1 MTNKEI
7 VGKFV
12 IVKDLQFS
20 DFMKNEKGEIN
31 VYDTYDQAMLVCG
44 MYEFEDVLVMEI
56 KYNYDDRFK
65 IRRYNRTNEIDT

>member
-1 MTNKEI
+1 MTNKEV

-20 DFMKNEKGEIN
+20 DFMKNEKEEIN

-44 MYEFEDVLVMEI
+44 IYEFEDVLVMEI
-56 KYNYDDRFK
+56 KYNYVES
-65 IRRYNRTNEIDT
+65 IH

>member
-1 MTNKEI
+1 MTNKEV

-56 KYNYDDRFK
+56 KYNYVD
-65 IRRYNRTNEIDT
+65 

>member
-1 MTNKEI
+1 MFVLNDKNIQMTNKEV

-31 VYDTYDQAMLVCG
+31 VYETYDQAMLVCG
-44 MYEFEDVLVMEI
+44 MYEFDDVLVMEI
-56 KYNYDDRFK
+56 KYNY
-65 IRRYNRTNEIDT
+65 IESIH